1 MATMQNSTNLIHNIE
16 MAAVQAAG
24 AVPPSGTTNIDTKEL
39 AVLIQQIIIPEQVSL
54 FFGNKTNYEHIL

>member
-1 MATMQNSTNLIHNIE
+1 